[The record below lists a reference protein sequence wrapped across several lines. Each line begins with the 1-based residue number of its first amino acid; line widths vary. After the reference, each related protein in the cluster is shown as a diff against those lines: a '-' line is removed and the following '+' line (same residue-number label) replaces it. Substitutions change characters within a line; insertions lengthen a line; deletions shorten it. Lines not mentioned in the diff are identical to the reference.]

1 MCFCVLAILGLHR
14 FGAIDASP
22 ASPASS
28 SADRVTPTNTLGS
41 ARFSHGLLRH
51 PKEPLDCAPDA
62 TGAVHCVSP
71 GAFKAVPV
79 ARDGTPVEA
88 VTAPLSKTH
97 HGVHAES
104 VEADH
109 RLAHDSASAHETL
122 MAQIACAPD
131 ASGVTRCVT
140 PGAFPAARDVMPDGS
155 PVPRRHHEASI
166 KPRRHATKLG
176 SARSHSKSAPAD
188 EDAATKG
195 MSCRPGPDGSMRCTS
210 PGAFPA
216 VNPDALE
223 VPHTRT
229 EETKSESSTASAGK
243 ARKSASSSEKDTE
256 KDSKTHEKDSKKHEK
271 ESKKHSKKEK
281 KEPETPEDVVKE
293 DADAQVLSEANAV
306 AFEDMADER
315 RERHPATYQVVD
327 AAYQAQRT
335 KDLEAQAKAEAK
347 AAKKA
352 VYTAHEDASELAER
366 EKRSWEASAA
376 TEITP
381 DRMAQF
387 KEMEM
392 EDARAETETE
402 ANAVDDAVDDKPK
415 RLHEPRLFCTPDENG
430 KMKCVHSLVAA
441 AQR

>member
-1 MCFCVLAILGLHR
+1 
-14 FGAIDASP
+14 
-22 ASPASS
+22 
-28 SADRVTPTNTLGS
+28 VTPTNTLGS

-155 PVPRRHHEASI
+155 PVPRPHHKASI

-176 SARSHSKSAPAD
+176 SAHSHSKSAPAD

-223 VPHTRT
+223 VPRSKD
-229 EETKSESSTASAGK
+229 EGESSTASAGK
-243 ARKSASSSEKDTE
+243 ARKSASSEKEETE
-256 KDSKTHEKDSKKHEK
+256 SSKKDSKH
-271 ESKKHSKKEK
+271 SKKHSKKDSK
-281 KEPETPEDVVKE
+281 KEPETPKDVVKE

-402 ANAVDDAVDDKPK
+402 ANAVDDAVDEKPK

-441 AQR
+441 AQ

>member
-155 PVPRRHHEASI
+155 PVPRPRHKASI

-176 SARSHSKSAPAD
+176 SAHSHSKSAPAD

-223 VPHTRT
+223 VPRSKD
-229 EETKSESSTASAGK
+229 EGESSTASAGK
-243 ARKSASSSEKDTE
+243 ARKSASSEKEETE
-256 KDSKTHEKDSKKHEK
+256 SSKKDS
-271 ESKKHSKKEK
+271 
-281 KEPETPEDVVKE
+281 
-293 DADAQVLSEANAV
+293 EAL
-306 AFEDMADER
+306 
-315 RERHPATYQVVD
+315 Q
-327 AAYQAQRT
+327 
-335 KDLEAQAKAEAK
+335 EA
-347 AAKKA
+347 
-352 VYTAHEDASELAER
+352 L
-366 EKRSWEASAA
+366 
-376 TEITP
+376 
-381 DRMAQF
+381 
-387 KEMEM
+387 
-392 EDARAETETE
+392 
-402 ANAVDDAVDDKPK
+402 
-415 RLHEPRLFCTPDENG
+415 
-430 KMKCVHSLVAA
+430 
-441 AQR
+441 

>member
-155 PVPRRHHEASI
+155 PVPRPRHKASI

-176 SARSHSKSAPAD
+176 SAHSHSKSAPAD

-229 EETKSESSTASAGK
+229 EGRRVRVQPRAPARRESRRIFREGGD
-243 ARKSASSSEKDTE
+243 RVVQEGLQ
-256 KDSKTHEKDSKKHEK
+256 KH
-271 ESKKHSKKEK
+271 SKKHSKKDSK

-402 ANAVDDAVDDKPK
+402 ANAVDDAVDEKPK

-441 AQR
+441 AQ

>member
-1 MCFCVLAILGLHR
+1 VCFCVLAILGLHR

-155 PVPRRHHEASI
+155 PVPRPRHKASI

-176 SARSHSKSAPAD
+176 SAHSHSKSAPAD

-223 VPHTRT
+223 VPRSKD
-229 EETKSESSTASAGK
+229 EGESSTASAGK
-243 ARKSASSSEKDTE
+243 ARKSASSEKEETE
-256 KDSKTHEKDSKKHEK
+256 SSKKDSKH
-271 ESKKHSKKEK
+271 SKKHSKKDSK
-281 KEPETPEDVVKE
+281 KEPETPKDVVKE

-392 EDARAETETE
+392 EDARAETEIDE
-402 ANAVDDAVDDKPK
+402 APNDDAVDEKPK

-441 AQR
+441 AQ

>member
-155 PVPRRHHEASI
+155 PVPRPRHKASI

-176 SARSHSKSAPAD
+176 SAHSHSKSAPAD

-223 VPHTRT
+223 VPRSKD
-229 EETKSESSTASAGK
+229 EGESSTASAGK
-243 ARKSASSSEKDTE
+243 ARKSASSEKE
-256 KDSKTHEKDSKKHEK
+256 EHESSKKDSKH
-271 ESKKHSKKEK
+271 SKKHSKKDSK
-281 KEPETPEDVVKE
+281 KEPETPKDVVKE

-392 EDARAETETE
+392 EDARAETEIDE
-402 ANAVDDAVDDKPK
+402 APNDDAVDEKPK

-441 AQR
+441 AQ

>member
-223 VPHTRT
+223 VPRSKD
-229 EETKSESSTASAGK
+229 EGESSTASAGK
-243 ARKSASSSEKDTE
+243 ARKSASSEKEETE
-256 KDSKTHEKDSKKHEK
+256 SSKKDSKH
-271 ESKKHSKKEK
+271 SKKHSKKDSK
-281 KEPETPEDVVKE
+281 KEPETPKDVVKE

-402 ANAVDDAVDDKPK
+402 APNDDAVDEKPK

-441 AQR
+441 AQ

>member
-155 PVPRRHHEASI
+155 PVPRPRHKASI

-176 SARSHSKSAPAD
+176 SAHSHSKSAPAD

-223 VPHTRT
+223 VPRSKD
-229 EETKSESSTASAGK
+229 EGESSTASAGK
-243 ARKSASSSEKDTE
+243 ARKSASSEKEETE
-256 KDSKTHEKDSKKHEK
+256 SSKKDSKH
-271 ESKKHSKKEK
+271 SKKHSKKDSK
-281 KEPETPEDVVKE
+281 KEPETPKDVVKE

-402 ANAVDDAVDDKPK
+402 ANAVDDAVDEKPK

>member
-155 PVPRRHHEASI
+155 PVPRPRHKASI

-176 SARSHSKSAPAD
+176 SAHSHSKSAPAD

-223 VPHTRT
+223 VPRSKD
-229 EETKSESSTASAGK
+229 EGESSTASAGK
-243 ARKSASSSEKDTE
+243 ARKSASSEKEETE
-256 KDSKTHEKDSKKHEK
+256 SSKKDSKH
-271 ESKKHSKKEK
+271 SKKHSKKDSK
-281 KEPETPEDVVKE
+281 KEPETPKDVVKE

-441 AQR
+441 AQ

>member
-155 PVPRRHHEASI
+155 PVPRPRHKASI

-176 SARSHSKSAPAD
+176 SAHSHSKSAPAD

-223 VPHTRT
+223 VPRSKD
-229 EETKSESSTASAGK
+229 EGESSTASAGK
-243 ARKSASSSEKDTE
+243 ARKSASSEKEETE
-256 KDSKTHEKDSKKHEK
+256 SSKKDSKH
-271 ESKKHSKKEK
+271 SKKHSKKDSK

-402 ANAVDDAVDDKPK
+402 ANAVDDAVDEKPK

>member
-155 PVPRRHHEASI
+155 PVPRPRHKASI

-176 SARSHSKSAPAD
+176 SARSKSKSAPAD

-223 VPHTRT
+223 VPRSKD
-229 EETKSESSTASAGK
+229 EGESSTASAGK
-243 ARKSASSSEKDTE
+243 ARKSASSEKEETE
-256 KDSKTHEKDSKKHEK
+256 SSKKDSKH
-271 ESKKHSKKEK
+271 SKKHSKKDSK
-281 KEPETPEDVVKE
+281 KEPETPKDVVKE

-306 AFEDMADER
+306 AFEDMVDER

-402 ANAVDDAVDDKPK
+402 ANAVDDAVDEKPK

-441 AQR
+441 AQ

>member
-1 MCFCVLAILGLHR
+1 VCFCVLAILGLHR

-155 PVPRRHHEASI
+155 PVPRPRHKASI

-176 SARSHSKSAPAD
+176 SAHSHSKSAPAD

-223 VPHTRT
+223 VPRSKD
-229 EETKSESSTASAGK
+229 EGESSTASAGK
-243 ARKSASSSEKDTE
+243 ARKSASSEKEETE
-256 KDSKTHEKDSKKHEK
+256 SSKKDSKH
-271 ESKKHSKKEK
+271 SKKHSKKDSK
-281 KEPETPEDVVKE
+281 KEPETPKDVVKE

-306 AFEDMADER
+306 AFEDMVDER

-392 EDARAETETE
+392 EDARAETEIDE
-402 ANAVDDAVDDKPK
+402 APNDDAVDEKPK

-441 AQR
+441 AQ

>member
-155 PVPRRHHEASI
+155 PVPRPHHKASI

-176 SARSHSKSAPAD
+176 SAHSHSKSAPAD

-223 VPHTRT
+223 VPRSKD
-229 EETKSESSTASAGK
+229 EGESSTASAGK
-243 ARKSASSSEKDTE
+243 ARKSASSEKEETE
-256 KDSKTHEKDSKKHEK
+256 SSKKDSKH
-271 ESKKHSKKEK
+271 SKKHSKKDSK
-281 KEPETPEDVVKE
+281 KEPETPKDVVKE

-402 ANAVDDAVDDKPK
+402 ANAVDDAVDEKPK

-441 AQR
+441 AQ

>member
-109 RLAHDSASAHETL
+109 RLAHASNSAHETL

-155 PVPRRHHEASI
+155 PVPRPRHKASI

-176 SARSHSKSAPAD
+176 SAHSHSKSAPAD

-223 VPHTRT
+223 VPRSKD
-229 EETKSESSTASAGK
+229 EGESSTASAGK
-243 ARKSASSSEKDTE
+243 ARKSASSEKEETE
-256 KDSKTHEKDSKKHEK
+256 SSKKDSKH
-271 ESKKHSKKEK
+271 SKKHSKKDSK
-281 KEPETPEDVVKE
+281 KEPETPKDVVKE

-392 EDARAETETE
+392 EDARAETEIDE
-402 ANAVDDAVDDKPK
+402 APNDDAVDEKPK

-441 AQR
+441 AQ

>member
-1 MCFCVLAILGLHR
+1 VCFCVLTILGLHR

-155 PVPRRHHEASI
+155 PVPRPRHKASI

-176 SARSHSKSAPAD
+176 SAHSHSKSAPAD

-223 VPHTRT
+223 VPRSKD
-229 EETKSESSTASAGK
+229 EGESSTASAGK
-243 ARKSASSSEKDTE
+243 ARKSASSEKEETE
-256 KDSKTHEKDSKKHEK
+256 SSKKDSKH
-271 ESKKHSKKEK
+271 SKKHSKKDSK
-281 KEPETPEDVVKE
+281 KEPETPKDVVKE

-392 EDARAETETE
+392 EDARAETEIDE
-402 ANAVDDAVDDKPK
+402 APNDDAVDEKPK

-441 AQR
+441 AQ

>member
-155 PVPRRHHEASI
+155 PVPRPRHKASI

-176 SARSHSKSAPAD
+176 SAHSHSKSAPAD

-223 VPHTRT
+223 VPRSKD
-229 EETKSESSTASAGK
+229 EGESSTASAGK
-243 ARKSASSSEKDTE
+243 ARKSASSEKEETE
-256 KDSKTHEKDSKKHEK
+256 SSKKDSKH
-271 ESKKHSKKEK
+271 SKKHSKKDSK
-281 KEPETPEDVVKE
+281 KEPETPKDVVKE

-402 ANAVDDAVDDKPK
+402 ANAVDDAVDEKPK

-441 AQR
+441 AQ

>member
-1 MCFCVLAILGLHR
+1 M
-14 FGAIDASP
+14 
-22 ASPASS
+22 
-28 SADRVTPTNTLGS
+28 
-41 ARFSHGLLRH
+41 LRH

-97 HGVHAES
+97 HSVHAES

-155 PVPRRHHEASI
+155 PVPRPRHKASI

-176 SARSHSKSAPAD
+176 SPRNSHSKSAPAD

-229 EETKSESSTASAGK
+229 KETKSESSTASAGK
-243 ARKSASSSEKDTE
+243 ARKSASSSEKET
-256 KDSKTHEKDSKKHEK
+256 EKDSKKH
-271 ESKKHSKKEK
+271 SKKHSKKEK

-441 AQR
+441 AQ

>member
-155 PVPRRHHEASI
+155 PVPRRHHKASI

-176 SARSHSKSAPAD
+176 SAHSHSKSAPAD

-223 VPHTRT
+223 VPRSTD
-229 EETKSESSTASAGK
+229 EGESSTASAGK
-243 ARKSASSSEKDTE
+243 ARKSASSEKEETE
-256 KDSKTHEKDSKKHEK
+256 SSKKDSKH
-271 ESKKHSKKEK
+271 SKKHSKKDSK
-281 KEPETPEDVVKE
+281 KEPETPKDVVKE

-392 EDARAETETE
+392 EDARAETEIDE
-402 ANAVDDAVDDKPK
+402 APNDDAVDEKPK

-441 AQR
+441 AQ

>member
-155 PVPRRHHEASI
+155 PVPRPRHKASI

-176 SARSHSKSAPAD
+176 SAHSHSKSAPAD

-223 VPHTRT
+223 VPRSKD
-229 EETKSESSTASAGK
+229 EGESSTASAGK
-243 ARKSASSSEKDTE
+243 ARKSASSEKEETE
-256 KDSKTHEKDSKKHEK
+256 SSKKDSKH
-271 ESKKHSKKEK
+271 SKKHSKKDSK

-392 EDARAETETE
+392 EDARAETEIDE
-402 ANAVDDAVDDKPK
+402 APNDDAVDEKPK

-441 AQR
+441 AQ

>member
-1 MCFCVLAILGLHR
+1 VCFCVLAILGLHR

-155 PVPRRHHEASI
+155 PVPRPRHKASI

-176 SARSHSKSAPAD
+176 SAHSHSKSAPAD

-223 VPHTRT
+223 VPRSKD
-229 EETKSESSTASAGK
+229 EGESSTASAGK
-243 ARKSASSSEKDTE
+243 ARKSASSEKEETE
-256 KDSKTHEKDSKKHEK
+256 SSKKDSKH
-271 ESKKHSKKEK
+271 SKKHSKKDSK
-281 KEPETPEDVVKE
+281 KEPETPKDVVKE

-392 EDARAETETE
+392 EDARAETEIDE
-402 ANAVDDAVDDKPK
+402 APMDDAVDEKPK

-441 AQR
+441 AQ

>member
-28 SADRVTPTNTLGS
+28 SADRVTPTNSLGS

-155 PVPRRHHEASI
+155 PVPRPRHKASI

-176 SARSHSKSAPAD
+176 SAHSHSKSAPAD

-223 VPHTRT
+223 VPRSKD
-229 EETKSESSTASAGK
+229 EGESSTASAGK
-243 ARKSASSSEKDTE
+243 ARKSASSEKEETE
-256 KDSKTHEKDSKKHEK
+256 SSKKDSKH
-271 ESKKHSKKEK
+271 SKKHSKKDSK
-281 KEPETPEDVVKE
+281 KEPETPKDVVKE
-293 DADAQVLSEANAV
+293 DADAQVLSEGNAV

-392 EDARAETETE
+392 EDARAETEIDE
-402 ANAVDDAVDDKPK
+402 APNDDAVDEKPK

-441 AQR
+441 AQ

>member
-155 PVPRRHHEASI
+155 PVPRPRHKASI

-176 SARSHSKSAPAD
+176 SAHSHSKSAPAD

-223 VPHTRT
+223 VPRSKD
-229 EETKSESSTASAGK
+229 EGESSTASAGK
-243 ARKSASSSEKDTE
+243 ARKSASSEKEETE
-256 KDSKTHEKDSKKHEK
+256 SSKKDSKH
-271 ESKKHSKKEK
+271 SKKHSKKDSK
-281 KEPETPEDVVKE
+281 KEPETPKDVVKE

-392 EDARAETETE
+392 EDARAETEIDE
-402 ANAVDDAVDDKPK
+402 APNDDAVDEKPK

-441 AQR
+441 AQ

>member
-155 PVPRRHHEASI
+155 PVPRPDHKASI

-176 SARSHSKSAPAD
+176 SAHSHSKSAPAD

-223 VPHTRT
+223 VPRSKD
-229 EETKSESSTASAGK
+229 EGESSTASAGK
-243 ARKSASSSEKDTE
+243 ARKSASSEKEETE
-256 KDSKTHEKDSKKHEK
+256 SSKKDSKH
-271 ESKKHSKKEK
+271 SKKHSKKDSK
-281 KEPETPEDVVKE
+281 KEPETPKDVVKE

-402 ANAVDDAVDDKPK
+402 ANAVDDAVDEKPK

-441 AQR
+441 AQ

>member
-1 MCFCVLAILGLHR
+1 
-14 FGAIDASP
+14 
-22 ASPASS
+22 
-28 SADRVTPTNTLGS
+28 
-41 ARFSHGLLRH
+41 LLRH

-97 HGVHAES
+97 HSVHAES

-155 PVPRRHHEASI
+155 PVPRPRHKASI

-176 SARSHSKSAPAD
+176 SPRNSHSKSAPAD

-229 EETKSESSTASAGK
+229 KETKSESSTASAGK
-243 ARKSASSSEKDTE
+243 ARKSASSSEKET
-256 KDSKTHEKDSKKHEK
+256 EKDSKKH
-271 ESKKHSKKEK
+271 SKKHSKKEK

-441 AQR
+441 AQ

>member
-1 MCFCVLAILGLHR
+1 MCFCVLTILGLHR

-155 PVPRRHHEASI
+155 PVPRPRHKASI

-176 SARSHSKSAPAD
+176 SAHSHSKSAPAD

-223 VPHTRT
+223 VPRSKD
-229 EETKSESSTASAGK
+229 EGESSTASAGK
-243 ARKSASSSEKDTE
+243 ARKSASSEKEETE
-256 KDSKTHEKDSKKHEK
+256 SSKKDSKH
-271 ESKKHSKKEK
+271 SKKHSKKDSK
-281 KEPETPEDVVKE
+281 KEPETPKDVVKE

-402 ANAVDDAVDDKPK
+402 ANAVDDAVDEKPK

-441 AQR
+441 AQ

>member
-109 RLAHDSASAHETL
+109 RLAHDSNSAHETL

-155 PVPRRHHEASI
+155 PVPRPRHKASI

-176 SARSHSKSAPAD
+176 SAHSHSKSAPAD

-223 VPHTRT
+223 VPRSKD
-229 EETKSESSTASAGK
+229 EGESSTASAGK
-243 ARKSASSSEKDTE
+243 ARKSASSEKEETE
-256 KDSKTHEKDSKKHEK
+256 SSKKDSKH
-271 ESKKHSKKEK
+271 SKKHSKKDSK
-281 KEPETPEDVVKE
+281 KEPETPKDVVKE

-392 EDARAETETE
+392 EDARAETEIDE
-402 ANAVDDAVDDKPK
+402 APNDDAVDEKPK

-441 AQR
+441 AQ

>member
-1 MCFCVLAILGLHR
+1 VCFCVLAILGLHR

-155 PVPRRHHEASI
+155 PVPRPRHKASI

-176 SARSHSKSAPAD
+176 SAHSHSKSAPAD

-223 VPHTRT
+223 VPRSKD
-229 EETKSESSTASAGK
+229 EGESSTASAGK
-243 ARKSASSSEKDTE
+243 ARKSASSEKEETE
-256 KDSKTHEKDSKKHEK
+256 SSKKDSKH
-271 ESKKHSKKEK
+271 SKKHSKKDSK
-281 KEPETPEDVVKE
+281 KEPETPKDVVKE

-306 AFEDMADER
+306 AFEDMVDER

-441 AQR
+441 AQ

>member
-22 ASPASS
+22 ASHASS

-109 RLAHDSASAHETL
+109 RLAHDSNSAHETL

-155 PVPRRHHEASI
+155 PVPRPRHKASI

-176 SARSHSKSAPAD
+176 SAH
-188 EDAATKG
+188 
-195 MSCRPGPDGSMRCTS
+195 
-210 PGAFPA
+210 
-216 VNPDALE
+216 
-223 VPHTRT
+223 
-229 EETKSESSTASAGK
+229 
-243 ARKSASSSEKDTE
+243 
-256 KDSKTHEKDSKKHEK
+256 
-271 ESKKHSKKEK
+271 
-281 KEPETPEDVVKE
+281 
-293 DADAQVLSEANAV
+293 
-306 AFEDMADER
+306 
-315 RERHPATYQVVD
+315 
-327 AAYQAQRT
+327 
-335 KDLEAQAKAEAK
+335 
-347 AAKKA
+347 
-352 VYTAHEDASELAER
+352 
-366 EKRSWEASAA
+366 
-376 TEITP
+376 
-381 DRMAQF
+381 
-387 KEMEM
+387 
-392 EDARAETETE
+392 
-402 ANAVDDAVDDKPK
+402 
-415 RLHEPRLFCTPDENG
+415 
-430 KMKCVHSLVAA
+430 
-441 AQR
+441 

>member
-109 RLAHDSASAHETL
+109 RLAHDSNSAHETL

-155 PVPRRHHEASI
+155 PVPRPRHKASI

-176 SARSHSKSAPAD
+176 SAHSHSKSAPAD

-223 VPHTRT
+223 VPRSKD
-229 EETKSESSTASAGK
+229 EGESSTASAGK
-243 ARKSASSSEKDTE
+243 ARKSASSEKEETE
-256 KDSKTHEKDSKKHEK
+256 SSKKDSKH
-271 ESKKHSKKEK
+271 SKKHSKKDSK
-281 KEPETPEDVVKE
+281 KEPETPKDVVKE

-306 AFEDMADER
+306 AFEDMEDER

>member
-51 PKEPLDCAPDA
+51 PREPLDCAPDA

-155 PVPRRHHEASI
+155 PVPRPRHKASI

-176 SARSHSKSAPAD
+176 SAHSHSKSAPAD

-223 VPHTRT
+223 VPRSKD
-229 EETKSESSTASAGK
+229 EGESSTASAGK
-243 ARKSASSSEKDTE
+243 ARKSASSEKEETE
-256 KDSKTHEKDSKKHEK
+256 SSKKDSKH
-271 ESKKHSKKEK
+271 SKKHSKKDSK
-281 KEPETPEDVVKE
+281 KEPETPKDVVKE

-392 EDARAETETE
+392 EDARAETEIDE
-402 ANAVDDAVDDKPK
+402 APNDDAVDEKPK

-441 AQR
+441 AQ

>member
-109 RLAHDSASAHETL
+109 RLAHDSNSAHETL

-155 PVPRRHHEASI
+155 PVPRPRHKASI

-176 SARSHSKSAPAD
+176 SAHSHSKSAPAD

-223 VPHTRT
+223 VPRSKD
-229 EETKSESSTASAGK
+229 EGESSTASAGK
-243 ARKSASSSEKDTE
+243 ARKSASSEKEETE
-256 KDSKTHEKDSKKHEK
+256 SSKKDSKH
-271 ESKKHSKKEK
+271 SKKHSKKDSK
-281 KEPETPEDVVKE
+281 KEPETPKDVVKE

>member
-1 MCFCVLAILGLHR
+1 VCFCVLAILGLHR

-155 PVPRRHHEASI
+155 PVPRPRHKASI

-176 SARSHSKSAPAD
+176 SAHSHSKSAPAD

-223 VPHTRT
+223 VPRSKD
-229 EETKSESSTASAGK
+229 EGESSTASAGK
-243 ARKSASSSEKDTE
+243 ARKSASSEKEETE
-256 KDSKTHEKDSKKHEK
+256 SSKKDSKH
-271 ESKKHSKKEK
+271 SKKHSKKDSK
-281 KEPETPEDVVKE
+281 KEPETPKDVVKE

-306 AFEDMADER
+306 AFEDMVDER

-402 ANAVDDAVDDKPK
+402 ANAVDDAVDEKPK

-441 AQR
+441 AQ

>member
-1 MCFCVLAILGLHR
+1 VCFCVLAILGLHR

-155 PVPRRHHEASI
+155 PVPRPRHKASI

-176 SARSHSKSAPAD
+176 SAHSHSKSAPAD

-223 VPHTRT
+223 VPRSKD
-229 EETKSESSTASAGK
+229 EGESSTASAGK
-243 ARKSASSSEKDTE
+243 ARKSASSEKEETE
-256 KDSKTHEKDSKKHEK
+256 SSKKDSKH
-271 ESKKHSKKEK
+271 SKKHSKKDSK
-281 KEPETPEDVVKE
+281 KEPETPKDVVKE

-415 RLHEPRLFCTPDENG
+415 RLLEPRLFCTPDENG

-441 AQR
+441 AQ

>member
-155 PVPRRHHEASI
+155 PVPRRRHKASI

-176 SARSHSKSAPAD
+176 SPRNSHSKSAPAD

-229 EETKSESSTASAGK
+229 KDAKSESSTASAGK
-243 ARKSASSSEKDTE
+243 ARKSAASSEKEETE
-256 KDSKTHEKDSKKHEK
+256 SSKKEHEKD
-271 ESKKHSKKEK
+271 SKKHSKKEK
-281 KEPETPEDVVKE
+281 KKLETPEDVVKE

-441 AQR
+441 AQ

>member
-1 MCFCVLAILGLHR
+1 
-14 FGAIDASP
+14 
-22 ASPASS
+22 
-28 SADRVTPTNTLGS
+28 
-41 ARFSHGLLRH
+41 
-51 PKEPLDCAPDA
+51 
-62 TGAVHCVSP
+62 
-71 GAFKAVPV
+71 
-79 ARDGTPVEA
+79 
-88 VTAPLSKTH
+88 
-97 HGVHAES
+97 
-104 VEADH
+104 
-109 RLAHDSASAHETL
+109 
-122 MAQIACAPD
+122 
-131 ASGVTRCVT
+131 
-140 PGAFPAARDVMPDGS
+140 
-155 PVPRRHHEASI
+155 
-166 KPRRHATKLG
+166 
-176 SARSHSKSAPAD
+176 
-188 EDAATKG
+188 
-195 MSCRPGPDGSMRCTS
+195 MRCTS

-229 EETKSESSTASAGK
+229 KETKSESSTASAGK
-243 ARKSASSSEKDTE
+243 ARKSASSSEKET
-256 KDSKTHEKDSKKHEK
+256 EKDSKKH
-271 ESKKHSKKEK
+271 SKKHSKKEK

-441 AQR
+441 AQ

>member
-1 MCFCVLAILGLHR
+1 L
-14 FGAIDASP
+14 
-22 ASPASS
+22 
-28 SADRVTPTNTLGS
+28 
-41 ARFSHGLLRH
+41 
-51 PKEPLDCAPDA
+51 
-62 TGAVHCVSP
+62 
-71 GAFKAVPV
+71 
-79 ARDGTPVEA
+79 
-88 VTAPLSKTH
+88 
-97 HGVHAES
+97 
-104 VEADH
+104 
-109 RLAHDSASAHETL
+109 
-122 MAQIACAPD
+122 Q
-131 ASGVTRCVT
+131 
-140 PGAFPAARDVMPDGS
+140 
-155 PVPRRHHEASI
+155 RR
-166 KPRRHATKLG
+166 
-176 SARSHSKSAPAD
+176 
-188 EDAATKG
+188 
-195 MSCRPGPDGSMRCTS
+195 MRCTS

-223 VPHTRT
+223 VPRSKD
-229 EETKSESSTASAGK
+229 EGESSTASAGK
-243 ARKSASSSEKDTE
+243 ARKSASSEKEETE
-256 KDSKTHEKDSKKHEK
+256 SSKKDSKH
-271 ESKKHSKKEK
+271 SKKHSKKDSK
-281 KEPETPEDVVKE
+281 KEPETPKDVVKE

-402 ANAVDDAVDDKPK
+402 APNDDAVDEKPK

-441 AQR
+441 AQ

>member
-1 MCFCVLAILGLHR
+1 VCFCVLAILGLHR

-155 PVPRRHHEASI
+155 PVPRPRHKASI

-176 SARSHSKSAPAD
+176 SAHSHSKSAPAD

-223 VPHTRT
+223 VPRSKD
-229 EETKSESSTASAGK
+229 EGESSTASAGK
-243 ARKSASSSEKDTE
+243 ARKSASSEKEETE
-256 KDSKTHEKDSKKHEK
+256 SSKKDSKH
-271 ESKKHSKKEK
+271 SKKHSKKDSK
-281 KEPETPEDVVKE
+281 KEPETPKDVVKE

-402 ANAVDDAVDDKPK
+402 ANAVDDAVDEKPK

-441 AQR
+441 AQ